1 MMLKTNMHMAH
12 ISQEKVH
19 TLSAL
24 SRKKYVTDSNRY
36 QYSVM
41 EYIQPPKPSS
51 HIKLVTFCL
60 S

>member
-1 MMLKTNMHMAH
+1 MMLKMAH

-24 SRKKYVTDSNRY
+24 ARKKYVTDSNRY
-36 QYSVM
+36 QFSVM
-41 EYIQPPKPSS
+41 EYNQPPKASS